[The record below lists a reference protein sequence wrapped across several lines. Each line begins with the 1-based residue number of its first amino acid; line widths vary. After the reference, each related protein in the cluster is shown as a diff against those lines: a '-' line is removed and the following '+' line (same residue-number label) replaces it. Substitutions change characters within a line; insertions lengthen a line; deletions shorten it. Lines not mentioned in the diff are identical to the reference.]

1 MKVIKDKGVKR
12 LLRNLTLLALPFLI
26 WPLIEVFLLPMNF
39 FTFRIWETIS
49 VNKMRVMSGPFY
61 PNIHMQ
67 MEEEGELAPHT
78 PFAQKRVVEWY
89 TDAYGY
95 RNRDTKSDV
104 LLIGD
109 SNITGAKLSQEE
121 TLAEV
126 LERQIH
132 KDVYSFAPATMN
144 RFLATDRFQETPPE
158 LVIVSSIERRIPELP
173 AVGENGI
180 NSRVRNFTGNLINS
194 SSFLTWLAVTADRI
208 SKLGLYH
215 KTLATIER
223 KLGNRSY
230 ISYNNEFFIEG
241 EIANRDFSDQEIQ
254 QIADVLEG
262 YKAALQE
269 RGIKFLFLP
278 IPNKENIYYEMLPS
292 KKKPDFLPRLL
303 AELHKRNVDVVNMQP
318 VFEQLH
324 QEKKVALYPADDAHW
339 NSVAVEVAANLV
351 TQRVQGKPVDPDK
364 KENFF
369 VKYSDQN
376 RISE

>member
-1 MKVIKDKGVKR
+1 MKVINNKGVKR
-12 LLRNLTLLALPFLI
+12 LLRKLTLLVLPFLI
-26 WPLIEVFLLPMNF
+26 WPLIEVFFLPMNF

-49 VNKMRVMSGPFY
+49 VNKMRVMPGPFY
-61 PNIHMQ
+61 PNIHMK

-78 PFAQKRVVEWY
+78 PFAEKRVVEWY
-89 TDAYGY
+89 TDEYGY
-95 RNRDTKSDV
+95 RNRDTKADV

-126 LERQIH
+126 LERQIK

-144 RFLATDRFQETPPE
+144 RFLATDRFRETPPE

-173 AVGENGI
+173 AIGENGI
-180 NSRVRNFTGNLINS
+180 NSKIRNFTGNAIHS

-215 KTLATIER
+215 RTLATIDR
-223 KLGNRSY
+223 NLGSREY

-241 EIANRDFSDQEIQ
+241 DTANRDFSEQEIK

-262 YKAALQE
+262 YKVVLQE

-278 IPNKENIYYEMLPS
+278 IPNKENIYYQMLPS
-292 KKKPDFLPRLL
+292 KKKPDFLPRLI
-303 AELHKRNVDVVNMQP
+303 AELRKRDVGVVDIQSD
-318 VFEQLH
+318 FEHLH
-324 QEKKVALYPADDAHW
+324 QKKKVALYPVDDAHW
-339 NSVAVEVAANLV
+339 NNVAVEVAASLV
-351 TQRVQGKPVDPDK
+351 SQRVQGNSPNSDK

-369 VKYSDQN
+369 VGY
-376 RISE
+376 EE